1 MFRRLGAKGRR
12 DRLSAVFQLP
22 DCWVVEARLRGRT
35 ADTGLPSRD
44 APGMSK
50 DGSNPLGWIEAED
63 LRARQAGPLDRDIG
77 ERIRKHRQDRRLG
90 YGQLGGM
97 LGFSGQQMRKYERG
111 LSRIPASTL
120 YVIAH
125 ILDVPVN
132 YLLPDEKRMLNP
144 IQQRIQEITTK
155 LSYIEDVRF
164 LVAVSI
170 FISAAANYSQTG
182 RLR

>member
-1 MFRRLGAKGRR
+1 MNGLAFTLGFEDTDKTRCGYGQRCAMHV
-12 DRLSAVFQLP
+12 DP
-22 DCWVVEARLRGRT
+22 EHWRT
-35 ADTGLPSRD
+35 DIAAGYGSD
-44 APGMSK
+44 AHHT
-50 DGSNPLGWIEAED
+50 
-63 LRARQAGPLDRDIG
+63 LDRDIG

>member
-1 MFRRLGAKGRR
+1 
-12 DRLSAVFQLP
+12 
-22 DCWVVEARLRGRT
+22 
-35 ADTGLPSRD
+35 
-44 APGMSK
+44 MSK

-144 IQQRIQEITTK
+144 I
-155 LSYIEDVRF
+155 
-164 LVAVSI
+164 
-170 FISAAANYSQTG
+170 
-182 RLR
+182 